1 MSGLSASLYRKN
13 DNLVEWTW
21 LAGADDGEYI
31 NDGTVTL
38 TLYSGYSL
46 NPATG
51 ALNPIAGPVNALV
64 FGPATMT
71 YVPGSNGRYQA
82 KIPASLNFDL
92 SLEYTMQVDAVAN
105 GHTAR
110 RSIPVTVVD
119 RVS

>member
-1 MSGLSASLYRKN
+1 MSHSLFRKN
-13 DNLVEWTW
+13 DNTVEWTW
-21 LAGADDGEYI
+21 LTEADSGDYV

-38 TLYSGYSL
+38 RLYSGYSL
-46 NPATG
+46 NPDTG

-71 YVPGSNGRYQA
+71 YVTGSNGKYQA
-82 KIPASLNFDL
+82 KIPASLNLDMAL
-92 SLEYTMQVDAVAN
+92 LYTMQINATAG

-119 RVS
+119 RVT

>member
-1 MSGLSASLYRKN
+1 MSQSLYRKN
-13 DNLVEWTW
+13 DNTVEWTW
-21 LAGADDGEYI
+21 LAGADTGDYI

-38 TLYSGYSL
+38 SLYSGYSL

-64 FGPATMT
+64 FGPAAML
-71 YVPGSNGRYQA
+71 YVAGSNGKYQG
-82 KIPASLNFDL
+82 KIPASLSLDL
-92 SLEYTMQVDAVAN
+92 SLEYTMQIDAVAN

-119 RVS
+119 RVT

>member
-1 MSGLSASLYRKN
+1 MSHSLFRKN
-13 DNLVEWTW
+13 DNTVEWTW
-21 LAGADDGEYI
+21 LTEADSGDYV

-38 TLYSGYSL
+38 RLYSGYSL
-46 NPATG
+46 NPNTG

-71 YVPGSNGRYQA
+71 YVTGSNGKYQA
-82 KIPASLNFDL
+82 KIPASLNLDMAL
-92 SLEYTMQVDAVAN
+92 LYTMQINATAG

-119 RVS
+119 RVT

>member
-1 MSGLSASLYRKN
+1 MSHSLFRKN
-13 DNLVEWTW
+13 DNTVEWTW
-21 LAGADDGEYI
+21 LTEADSGDYV

-38 TLYSGYSL
+38 RLYSGYSL

-71 YVPGSNGRYQA
+71 YVTGSNGKYQA
-82 KIPASLNFDL
+82 KIPASLNLDMAL
-92 SLEYTMQVDAVAN
+92 LYTMQINATAG

-119 RVS
+119 RVT

>member
-1 MSGLSASLYRKN
+1 MSHSLFRKN
-13 DNLVEWTW
+13 DNTVEWTW
-21 LAGADDGEYI
+21 LTEADSGDYV

-38 TLYSGYSL
+38 RLYSGYSL
-46 NPATG
+46 NPDTG

-71 YVPGSNGRYQA
+71 YVTGSNGKYQA
-82 KIPASLNFDL
+82 KIPASLNLDMAL
-92 SLEYTMQVDAVAN
+92 LYTMQIDATAG

-119 RVS
+119 RVT